1 MTKLGLPG
9 ITAGCWLL
17 AANLAN
23 GETADRDALME
34 AITNNVRAVCQSP
47 SDQGRHWSVKAK
59 GDGGTTIGLRHIANL
74 NVKGEAEFSKE
85 EWQGV
90 QQVLKKQQLDDNKDY
105 RACARELT
113 PTFLEKF
120 VPGSEISG
128 VTQPRP
134 SEGNR
139 SPNQIIIGKGAN
151 IGDVKGGNITINNQ

>member
-47 SDQGRHWSVKAK
+47 SDQGRHWSVKAIKAK

-74 NVKGEAEFSKE
+74 NVKERRNSAKKSGRASSK
-85 EWQGV
+85 
-90 QQVLKKQQLDDNKDY
+90 
-105 RACARELT
+105 
-113 PTFLEKF
+113 F
-120 VPGSEISG
+120 
-128 VTQPRP
+128 
-134 SEGNR
+134 
-139 SPNQIIIGKGAN
+139 
-151 IGDVKGGNITINNQ
+151 